1 MVWCP
6 RWPAGSPAM
15 LGDQSKQD
23 RGACRATG
31 VPRWRRPGPEAGPRR
46 RRRAVLH
53 RCAAERSHIRGHLRG
68 GEARACQLVRHEPCA
83 RPGHSEAIGMNLRLG
98 DRGIC
103 RLVGW
108 RSLAR
113 VDGGSVEE
121 RRAKMVD
128 PVAVRREYRVS
139 GWSIRLMDCRGNTAG
154 GAEQC
159 AEAR

>member
-6 RWPAGSPAM
+6 RWPAGSPAV
-15 LGDQSKQD
+15 LGDQSKRD
-23 RGACRATG
+23 VAH
-31 VPRWRRPGPEAGPRR
+31 AGPLECLGGG
-46 RRRAVLH
+46 VLDQKLA
-53 RCAAERSHIRGHLRG
+53 RDAAAEQYCIVAAERSHIRGHLRG

-83 RPGHSEAIGMNLRLG
+83 RSGHSEAIGMNLRLG
-98 DRGIC
+98 DRGIS

-113 VDGGSVEE
+113 VDGGSVEQ
-121 RRAKMVD
+121 RRAKVVD

-139 GWSIRLMDCRGNTAG
+139 GWSIRLMDCRENTAG